1 MPRETLHE
9 AIGKFI
15 HAERK
20 KQKLSLAQLSE
31 KSFGNTHYA
40 KRIMDIEKAQVN
52 DYMIGTL
59 DKILRGLNYDMKQLF
74 K

>member
-1 MPRETLHE
+1 MPKETLQE

-20 KQKLSLAQLSE
+20 KQNLSLAKLSE
-31 KSFGNTHYA
+31 KAFGNPHYA

-59 DKILRGLNYDMKQLF
+59 DKILHGLNFDMKQLF